1 MAVTRF
7 LGVDLAWREGRD
19 DLPANETGVAVLD
32 PAGRILDAGWTRG
45 VPDTLDWAD
54 AAAGGRDAVMFVD
67 ASLVVTNPAGQ
78 RRCETQVGQRY
89 GAWKVS
95 AHSTNLRSP
104 RLAGVRLLSLAG
116 QAGWRYSD
124 GRAGPPASG
133 RVISESFP
141 HCTLVGAAELGYD
154 RERPRYKRQPRRLPV
169 AEWRPRRAA
178 TCDELIR
185 RLGRLASADPPL
197 RLDSHPVTRQL
208 AGEPSPLGDVGL
220 QAPGGPDR
228 RAALC
233 LDRGA
238 VGAARAAPVPGARPA
253 GRRRG
258 RDGRRTGR
266 DDHCAGPARAARH
279 WRSERKLH
287 AFVRGDEAEALVAAV
302 RGPGRKD
309 SWPAAAA
316 RRWRARPPP
325 GRPQDH
331 RRRAA
336 TSWASAAPIS

>member
-54 AAAGGRDAVMFVD
+54 AAAGHRDAVMFVD

-78 RRCETQVGQRY
+78 RRCETQVGQHY

-116 QAGWRYSD
+116 PAGWRYSD

-154 RERPRYKRQPRRLPV
+154 GERPRYKRQPRRLPV

-208 AGEPSPLGDVGL
+208 AGEPSPLSDVAYKHREDL
-220 QAPGGPDR
+220 IDALLCAWT
-228 RAALC
+228 AALWVRHGLRRC
-233 LDRGA
+233 QVLGLPD
-238 VGAARAAPVPGARPA
+238 GAAAGTAAAPAATIIVPARP
-253 GRRRG
+253 GQRG
-258 RDGRRTGR
+258 TGVQKESFM
-266 DDHCAGPARAARH
+266 P
-279 WRSERKLH
+279 S
-287 AFVRGDEAEALVAAV
+287 
-302 RGPGRKD
+302 
-309 SWPAAAA
+309 
-316 RRWRARPPP
+316 
-325 GRPQDH
+325 
-331 RRRAA
+331 
-336 TSWASAAPIS
+336 

>member
-54 AAAGGRDAVMFVD
+54 AAAGHRDAVMFVD

-116 QAGWRYSD
+116 PAGWRYSD

-208 AGEPSPLGDVGL
+208 AGEPSPLSDVAYKHREDL
-220 QAPGGPDR
+220 IDALLCAWT
-228 RAALC
+228 AALWVRHGLRRC
-233 LDRGA
+233 QVLGLPD
-238 VGAARAAPVPGARPA
+238 GAAAGTAAAP
-253 GRRRG
+253 
-258 RDGRRTGR
+258 
-266 DDHCAGPARAARH
+266 
-279 WRSERKLH
+279 
-287 AFVRGDEAEALVAAV
+287 
-302 RGPGRKD
+302 
-309 SWPAAAA
+309 
-316 RRWRARPPP
+316 
-325 GRPQDH
+325 
-331 RRRAA
+331 AA
-336 TSWASAAPIS
+336 TIIVPVRPGQRGTGVQKESFMPS